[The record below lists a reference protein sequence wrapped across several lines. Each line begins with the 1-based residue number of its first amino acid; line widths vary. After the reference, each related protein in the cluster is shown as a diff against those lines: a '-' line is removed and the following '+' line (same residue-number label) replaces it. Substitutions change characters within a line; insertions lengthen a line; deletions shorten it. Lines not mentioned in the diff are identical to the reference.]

1 MDCLVQSVHHGELLD
16 ENWPTHFARRHVK
29 DEELNPK
36 QLAHIWQ
43 GLVAD
48 EFAES
53 SIIGTAA
60 VALKLLGKAE
70 CQQQAHELAL
80 AYWQGRNKSNY
91 ADGISKIAYR
101 KL

>member
-1 MDCLVQSVHHGELLD
+1 MDCLVQSVHHGELFD
-16 ENWPTHFARRHVK
+16 ENWPAHFARRHVK
-29 DEELNPK
+29 DEVLNPK

-48 EFAES
+48 EFFES

-70 CQQQAHELAL
+70 SQQQAHELATT
-80 AYWQGRNKSNY
+80 YWQNRDKQKY
-91 ADGISKIAYR
+91 AGF
-101 KL
+101 

>member
-1 MDCLVQSVHHGELLD
+1 MDSLVQSVRHGELLD
-16 ENWPTHFARRHVK
+16 ENWPAHFACRHVK

-70 CQQQAHELAL
+70 SQQQAHELGL
-80 AYWQGRNKSNY
+80 AYWQGRDKSNY

-101 KL
+101 KP

>member
-1 MDCLVQSVHHGELLD
+1 MDCLVQSVHYGELLD
-16 ENWPTHFARRHVK
+16 ENWPALFARRHVK

-36 QLAHIWQ
+36 QLALIWQ

-53 SIIGTAA
+53 SIIGTVA